1 MTNQCPCV
9 TIYTSQSANTYLED
23 YSMKKIT
30 LTVMDIEE
38 AFMRYKGN
46 KHLREEY
53 KDIESFKNARIDD
66 INSMMNFLNNDAE
79 DIRMLTENETDLLGL
94 DHGGLY
100 YISTWNDEYVLVEE
114 I

>member
-1 MTNQCPCV
+1 
-9 TIYTSQSANTYLED
+9 
-23 YSMKKIT
+23 MKKIT
-30 LTVMDIEE
+30 LTIMDIEE

-66 INSMMNFLNNDAE
+66 INSMMDFLNNDAE

-100 YISTWNDEYVLVEE
+100 YISTWEDEYVLVEE

>member
-1 MTNQCPCV
+1 
-9 TIYTSQSANTYLED
+9 
-23 YSMKKIT
+23 MKKIT

-53 KDIESFKNARIDD
+53 KDVESFKNARIDD
-66 INSMMNFLNNDAE
+66 VDSMVEFLNRDAE
-79 DIRMLTENETDLLGL
+79 DVRMLTENETDLLGL

-100 YISTWNDEYVLVEE
+100 YISTWKDEYVLVEE

>member
-1 MTNQCPCV
+1 
-9 TIYTSQSANTYLED
+9 
-23 YSMKKIT
+23 MKKIT

-53 KDIESFKNARIDD
+53 KDIDSFKNARIDD
-66 INSMMNFLNNDAE
+66 INSMMDFLNNDAE

>member
-1 MTNQCPCV
+1 
-9 TIYTSQSANTYLED
+9 
-23 YSMKKIT
+23 MKKIT

-66 INSMMNFLNNDAE
+66 VNSMMDFLNNDAE
-79 DIRMLTENETDLLGL
+79 DIRMLTENETDFLGL
-94 DHGGLY
+94 DHGGLSLY
-100 YISTWNDEYVLVEE
+100 QHMG
-114 I
+114 

>member
-1 MTNQCPCV
+1 
-9 TIYTSQSANTYLED
+9 
-23 YSMKKIT
+23 MKKIT

-38 AFMRYKGN
+38 AFMRYKGI
-46 KHLREEY
+46 KHLKEEY

-66 INSMMNFLNNDAE
+66 INSMMDFLNNDAE

-114 I
+114 M

>member
-1 MTNQCPCV
+1 
-9 TIYTSQSANTYLED
+9 
-23 YSMKKIT
+23 MKKIT

-53 KDIESFKNARIDD
+53 KDVESFKNARIDD
-66 INSMMNFLNNDAE
+66 INSMMDFLNNDAE

>member
-1 MTNQCPCV
+1 
-9 TIYTSQSANTYLED
+9 
-23 YSMKKIT
+23 MKKIT

-38 AFMRYKGN
+38 TFMRYKGN

-53 KDIESFKNARIDD
+53 KNIESFKNARIDD
-66 INSMMNFLNNDAE
+66 INSMMDFLNNDAE

>member
-1 MTNQCPCV
+1 
-9 TIYTSQSANTYLED
+9 
-23 YSMKKIT
+23 MKKIT

-66 INSMMNFLNNDAE
+66 INSMMDFLNNDAE
-79 DIRMLTENETDLLGL
+79 DIRMLTEDETDLLGL

>member
-1 MTNQCPCV
+1 
-9 TIYTSQSANTYLED
+9 
-23 YSMKKIT
+23 MKKIT

-46 KHLREEY
+46 KNLREEY

-66 INSMMNFLNNDAE
+66 INSMMDFLNNDAE
-79 DIRMLTENETDLLGL
+79 DIRMLTENETDFLGL

-100 YISTWNDEYVLVEE
+100 YISTWDDEYVLVEE
-114 I
+114 M

>member
-1 MTNQCPCV
+1 
-9 TIYTSQSANTYLED
+9 
-23 YSMKKIT
+23 MKKIT

-79 DIRMLTENETDLLGL
+79 DIRMLTENETDLLGP

-114 I
+114 M

>member
-1 MTNQCPCV
+1 
-9 TIYTSQSANTYLED
+9 
-23 YSMKKIT
+23 MKKIT

-53 KDIESFKNARIDD
+53 KNIESFKNARIDD

-114 I
+114 M

>member
-1 MTNQCPCV
+1 
-9 TIYTSQSANTYLED
+9 
-23 YSMKKIT
+23 MKKIT

-46 KHLREEY
+46 KHLIEEY

-66 INSMMNFLNNDAE
+66 INSMMDFLNNDAE

>member
-1 MTNQCPCV
+1 
-9 TIYTSQSANTYLED
+9 
-23 YSMKKIT
+23 MKNIT

-66 INSMMNFLNNDAE
+66 INSMMDFLNNDAE

>member
-1 MTNQCPCV
+1 
-9 TIYTSQSANTYLED
+9 
-23 YSMKKIT
+23 MKKIT

-46 KHLREEY
+46 KHMREEY

-66 INSMMNFLNNDAE
+66 INSLMDFLNNDAE

-114 I
+114 M

>member
-1 MTNQCPCV
+1 
-9 TIYTSQSANTYLED
+9 
-23 YSMKKIT
+23 MKKIT

-53 KDIESFKNARIDD
+53 KDIKSFKNARIDD
-66 INSMMNFLNNDAE
+66 INSMMDFLNNDAE

>member
-1 MTNQCPCV
+1 
-9 TIYTSQSANTYLED
+9 
-23 YSMKKIT
+23 MKKIT

-46 KHLREEY
+46 KNLRKEY
-53 KDIESFKNARIDD
+53 KDIKSFKNARIDD
-66 INSMMNFLNNDAE
+66 INSMMDFLNNDAE

-100 YISTWNDEYVLVEE
+100 YISTWDDEYVLVEE
-114 I
+114 M

>member
-1 MTNQCPCV
+1 
-9 TIYTSQSANTYLED
+9 
-23 YSMKKIT
+23 MKKIT
-30 LTVMDIEE
+30 LTVMSIEE

-66 INSMMNFLNNDAE
+66 INSMMDFLNNDAE

>member
-1 MTNQCPCV
+1 
-9 TIYTSQSANTYLED
+9 
-23 YSMKKIT
+23 MKKIT

-66 INSMMNFLNNDAE
+66 INSMMDFLNNDAE

-114 I
+114 M

>member
-1 MTNQCPCV
+1 
-9 TIYTSQSANTYLED
+9 
-23 YSMKKIT
+23 MKKIT
-30 LTVMDIEE
+30 LTIMDIEE

-53 KDIESFKNARIDD
+53 KNIESFKNARIDD
-66 INSMMNFLNNDAE
+66 INSMMDFLNNDAE

-100 YISTWNDEYVLVEE
+100 YISTWNDEYVLVKE

>member
-1 MTNQCPCV
+1 
-9 TIYTSQSANTYLED
+9 
-23 YSMKKIT
+23 MKKIT

-46 KHLREEY
+46 KYLREEY
-53 KDIESFKNARIDD
+53 KNIESFKNARIDD
-66 INSMMNFLNNDAE
+66 INSMMDFLNNDAE

>member
-1 MTNQCPCV
+1 
-9 TIYTSQSANTYLED
+9 
-23 YSMKKIT
+23 MKKIT

-46 KHLREEY
+46 KHLIEEY

-66 INSMMNFLNNDAE
+66 INSMMDFLNNDAE

-114 I
+114 M

>member
-1 MTNQCPCV
+1 
-9 TIYTSQSANTYLED
+9 
-23 YSMKKIT
+23 MKKIT

-66 INSMMNFLNNDAE
+66 INSMMDFLNNDAE
-79 DIRMLTENETDLLGL
+79 DIRILTENETDLLGL

-114 I
+114 M

>member
-1 MTNQCPCV
+1 
-9 TIYTSQSANTYLED
+9 
-23 YSMKKIT
+23 MKKIT

-38 AFMRYKGN
+38 AFMCYKGN

-66 INSMMNFLNNDAE
+66 INSMMDFLNNDAE
-79 DIRMLTENETDLLGL
+79 DVRMLTENETDLLGL

-100 YISTWNDEYVLVEE
+100 YINTWDDEYVLVEE

>member
-1 MTNQCPCV
+1 
-9 TIYTSQSANTYLED
+9 
-23 YSMKKIT
+23 MKKIT
-30 LTVMDIEE
+30 LTIMGIEE

-66 INSMMNFLNNDAE
+66 INSMMDFLNNDAE

>member
-1 MTNQCPCV
+1 
-9 TIYTSQSANTYLED
+9 
-23 YSMKKIT
+23 MKKIT

-53 KDIESFKNARIDD
+53 KNIEPFKNARIDD
-66 INSMMNFLNNDAE
+66 INSMMDFLNNDAE
-79 DIRMLTENETDLLGL
+79 DIRMLTENETDFLGL

-100 YISTWNDEYVLVEE
+100 YISTWNDEYVLVE
-114 I
+114 

>member
-1 MTNQCPCV
+1 
-9 TIYTSQSANTYLED
+9 
-23 YSMKKIT
+23 MKKIT

-66 INSMMNFLNNDAE
+66 INSMMDFLNNNAE
-79 DIRMLTENETDLLGL
+79 DIRMLTENETDLLGI

-100 YISTWNDEYVLVEE
+100 YISTWDDEYVLVEE

>member
-1 MTNQCPCV
+1 
-9 TIYTSQSANTYLED
+9 
-23 YSMKKIT
+23 MKTIT

-53 KDIESFKNARIDD
+53 KNIESFKNARIDD

-114 I
+114 M

>member
-1 MTNQCPCV
+1 MTSHIRGDI
-9 TIYTSQSANTYLED
+9 IYTSQSANTYLED

-66 INSMMNFLNNDAE
+66 INSMMDFLNNDAE

>member
-1 MTNQCPCV
+1 
-9 TIYTSQSANTYLED
+9 
-23 YSMKKIT
+23 MKKIT

-66 INSMMNFLNNDAE
+66 INSMMDFLNNDAE

-100 YISTWNDEYVLVEE
+100 YISTWNDEYVLVAE

>member
-1 MTNQCPCV
+1 
-9 TIYTSQSANTYLED
+9 
-23 YSMKKIT
+23 MKKIT

-46 KHLREEY
+46 KNLREEY

-66 INSMMNFLNNDAE
+66 INSMMDFLNNDAE

-100 YISTWNDEYVLVEE
+100 YISTWDDEYVLVEE
-114 I
+114 M

>member
-1 MTNQCPCV
+1 
-9 TIYTSQSANTYLED
+9 
-23 YSMKKIT
+23 MKKIT

-53 KDIESFKNARIDD
+53 TDIESFKNARIDD

-114 I
+114 M

>member
-1 MTNQCPCV
+1 
-9 TIYTSQSANTYLED
+9 
-23 YSMKKIT
+23 MKKIT
-30 LTVMDIEE
+30 LTVIDIEE

-66 INSMMNFLNNDAE
+66 INSMMDFLNNDAE

-114 I
+114 M

>member
-1 MTNQCPCV
+1 
-9 TIYTSQSANTYLED
+9 
-23 YSMKKIT
+23 MKKIT

-66 INSMMNFLNNDAE
+66 INSMMDFLNNDAE

-100 YISTWNDEYVLVEE
+100 YISTWNDKYVLVEE

>member
-1 MTNQCPCV
+1 
-9 TIYTSQSANTYLED
+9 
-23 YSMKKIT
+23 MKKIT
-30 LTVMDIEE
+30 LTIMDIEE

-53 KDIESFKNARIDD
+53 KDVESFKNARIDD
-66 INSMMNFLNNDAE
+66 VDSMMKFLNHDAE
-79 DIRMLTENETDLLGL
+79 DIRMLNEDELELLGL

-100 YISTWNDEYVLVEE
+100 YINTWDNEYLLVEE

>member
-1 MTNQCPCV
+1 M
-9 TIYTSQSANTYLED
+9 LE
-23 YSMKKIT
+23 
-30 LTVMDIEE
+30 
-38 AFMRYKGN
+38 F
-46 KHLREEY
+46 
-53 KDIESFKNARIDD
+53 DD
-66 INSMMNFLNNDAE
+66 INSMMDFLNNDAE

>member
-1 MTNQCPCV
+1 
-9 TIYTSQSANTYLED
+9 
-23 YSMKKIT
+23 MKKIT

-66 INSMMNFLNNDAE
+66 INSMINFLNNDAE

-114 I
+114 M